1 MATAFPHRFG
11 TWCFERFRASGVTDT
26 LTERADR
33 VTVTLRSHSLLFA
46 PQPKGFFMASAS
58 SAVDQAATLLK
69 ERINEL
75 ESELAKLQRAL
86 ANLTDGRQGRRG
98 PGRPRGSRAGTTTRR
113 RRRRRGGTRADQAV
127 KLIQQNPGITAA
139 EIARRMSIQPNYMY
153 RVLGDLQKEGKVK
166 KSGRS
171 YTAA

>member
-1 MATAFPHRFG
+1 
-11 TWCFERFRASGVTDT
+11 
-26 LTERADR
+26 
-33 VTVTLRSHSLLFA
+33 
-46 PQPKGFFMASAS
+46 MASVS
-58 SAVDQAATLLK
+58 SAVDQAAGLLK

-75 ESELAKLQRAL
+75 ESELANLQRAL
-86 ANLTDGRQGRRG
+86 SNLTEGRQGRRG
-98 PGRPRGSRAGTTTRR
+98 PGRPRGSRTAGTGTRT

-127 KLIQQNPGITAA
+127 KLIKANPGITAS
-139 EIARRMSIQPNYMY
+139 EVARKMKIQPNYLY